1 MSHLL
6 SHRVGRREY
15 YYFSPGLM
23 MVVWFSTFWLQIE
36 IMHNKMFVNTIERI
50 LSDTIPIF
58 RWNCGSCTS
67 FWNIQPIKITL
78 FVLFIVTFFW
88 KQPSQ
93 VPVIVCGGY
102 YPNLVCLSSLGG
114 NSIVKIG
121 GIHSSVLYSGTSAS
135 AADNNLSIHL
145 PLYS

>member
-15 YYFSPGLM
+15 YDFSPGLM

-58 RWNCGSCTS
+58 RWNCGSCTFLWS
-67 FWNIQPIKITL
+67 INPFNL
-78 FVLFIVTFFW
+78 YYLYFLLCTFFW
-88 KQPSQ
+88 KPPNQ
-93 VPVIVCGGY
+93 VPVILCSGY

-114 NSIVKIG
+114 NLVVKIG
-121 GIHSSVLYSGTSAS
+121 DIHFVLHTLAPGLVQLT
-135 AADNNLSIHL
+135 ITC
-145 PLYS
+145 